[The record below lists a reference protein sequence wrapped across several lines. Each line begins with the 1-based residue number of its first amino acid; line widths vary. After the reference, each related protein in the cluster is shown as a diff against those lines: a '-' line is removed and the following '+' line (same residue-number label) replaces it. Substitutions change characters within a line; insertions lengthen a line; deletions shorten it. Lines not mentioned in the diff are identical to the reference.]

1 MMHATT
7 ENKAEHRMQKK
18 KGGLMPRHDNRGW
31 FTGRARRTLRW
42 STAALA
48 CAGAVAG
55 CAIYHPTLPPPQ
67 GHITQ
72 QSVARATPPATIP
85 PPARTSNFLPPP
97 KPAARPRTYS
107 VVVNDVPVKELL
119 QALARDTKQNI
130 DIHPALSG
138 VVSINAVNQTLP
150 AILDRIG
157 QQVSMRWRREGS
169 TIVVRPDTPY
179 MKTYHVN
186 YVNMTRK
193 MSSTVGVSGQIAG
206 AVADTQNAQQNSDL
220 NSSSTTVKT
229 ISDNDFWGRLREN
242 IQNIL
247 ASTQALTQSTEEK
260 VARLQAIKA
269 QREAQRA
276 QVEAVSRAGQTAP
289 QLYKEAF
296 HAEQQPSLPGGV
308 KDDIIINPIAGTVS
322 VLATEKQHKLI
333 QQLLDNI
340 SRAVQRQV
348 LIEATVVE
356 VQLSNQY
363 QGGIDWSRLPIS
375 GGLSIT
381 QSLLGA
387 NLNQAP
393 FASIGYTNSTSSV
406 GNVNA
411 LIKLLSQFG
420 NTQVLSSPK
429 LMALNNQTAILKVV
443 DNIVYFSV
451 QASTNQNQTNS
462 LTTFNTT
469 AHTVPVGVIMTLTPQ
484 INANGNVT
492 LTVRPTI
499 SRILDFKQ
507 DPNPNLIVNGQ
518 IISNLVPEIQVRE
531 MESVLQ
537 IASGQ
542 TAVMGGL
549 MEDTVK
555 RDSTGVPVIENA
567 PGVGELFKYR
577 NEQASKNELVI
588 FLRPTVIKNPSLAS
602 DELKDFQRFLP
613 NPQTFDTP

>member
-1 MMHATT
+1 
-7 ENKAEHRMQKK
+7 
-18 KGGLMPRHDNRGW
+18 MPRHENRAW
-31 FTGRARRTLRW
+31 FTERGAARRLLRG
-42 STAALA
+42 SGAALVSA
-48 CAGAVAG
+48 ATVAG
-55 CAIYHPTLPPPQ
+55 CAIYHPTLPPPE

-72 QSVARATPPATIP
+72 QSVAHATPPASIP

-97 KPAARPRTYS
+97 RPAAKPRTYS

-150 AILDRIG
+150 VILDRIA
-157 QQVSMRWRREGS
+157 QQVSMRWRREGG
-169 TIVVRPDTPY
+169 TIVVTPDTPY

-186 YVNMTRK
+186 YVNMTRD
-193 MSSTVGVSGQIAG
+193 MTSTVGVSGQIAG
-206 AVADTQNAQQNSDL
+206 AVATDTQNSQSSSDL

-229 ISDNDFWGRLREN
+229 ASKNDFWGRLRQN

-276 QVEAVSRAGQTAP
+276 QVEAVSRAGQAAP
-289 QLYKEAF
+289 QLYKEAL
-296 HAEQQPSLPGGV
+296 HTEQQQPLPGDV

-375 GGLSIT
+375 GGLSLT
-381 QSLLGA
+381 QSLLGT
-387 NLNQAP
+387 NLASAP
-393 FASIGYTNSTSSV
+393 FTSIGYTNSTSSV
-406 GNVNA
+406 GNVSA

-420 NTQVLSSPK
+420 STKVLSSPK
-429 LMALNNQTAILKVV
+429 LMALNNQTSILKVV

-451 QASTNQNQTNS
+451 QASTSQAQTTVLQS
-462 LTTFNTT
+462 FTTTP
-469 AHTVPVGVIMTLTPQ
+469 HTVPVGVIMTLTPQ
-484 INANGNVT
+484 ISANGNVT

-499 SRILDFKQ
+499 SRVIDFKN
-507 DPNPNLIVNGQ
+507 DPNPDLVDKNGNP
-518 IISNLVPEIQVRE
+518 IPNPVPEIQVRE

-549 MEDTVK
+549 MEDQVQ

-577 NEQASKNELVI
+577 NEQATKNELVI
-588 FLRPTVIKNPSLAS
+588 FLRPTVIKSPSLAS
-602 DELKDFQRFLP
+602 DELKDFRRFLP
-613 NPQTFDTP
+613 NPQTFDNP